1 MSRDR
6 RARGA
11 VLGTG
16 LVAGASLLA
25 LVATAMP
32 GLAAPAEG
40 QILNAGTANAVA
52 GSYIVTMKDAGASA
66 QDVASRFGGKV
77 TATYDKTIKGFAVSM
92 GEQQAKR
99 LAADP
104 RVATVEQDGKVA
116 LTGEQL
122 NPEWG
127 LDRLDQQNLPLDKK
141 FTYANEGA
149 GVTAYILDTGVRL
162 THSEFGGRAKSGYDF
177 IDNDADASDCQGH
190 GTHVAGT
197 VGGTKYGVAKKADLV
212 AVRVLNCQGSGQ
224 WSQIIAGIDWV
235 AKNAKKPAVANMSLG
250 GSGSNAALENAVK
263 KAIDSGVTF
272 ALAAGN
278 SGADACSFTPA
289 RTPEAITVGATQDN
303 DARAVWRGATVA
315 SNWGKCLDIWAP
327 GTNTVSAIHT
337 DDTGTSTK
345 SGTSMATP
353 HVAGA
358 IALYLS
364 ANPQATPA
372 QVREALVTNAVSDKV
387 TDPKTGSPN
396 KLLNIS
402 FIK

>member
-1 MSRDR
+1 MARNRR
-6 RARGA
+6 RAVVGA
-11 VLGTG
+11 GLIAGT
-16 LVAGASLLA
+16 SLLA
-25 LVATAMP
+25 LVASALP

-40 QILNAGTANAVA
+40 QILNAGTANAVS
-52 GSYIVTMKDAGASA
+52 GSYIVTLKDNTVGA
-66 QDVASRFGGKV
+66 QDLASRFGGKV
-77 TATYDKTIKGFAVSM
+77 TATYDKTLNGFAVSLS
-92 GEQQAKR
+92 EQQAKR

-104 RVATVEQDGKVA
+104 RVATVEQDGKVSLA
-116 LTGEQL
+116 GEQL

-127 LDRLDQQNLPLDKK
+127 LDRLDQQALPLDKK
-141 FTYANEGA
+141 YRYANEGA

-162 THSEFGGRAKSGYDF
+162 THQEFGGRAKSGYDF

-197 VGGTKYGVAKKADLV
+197 VGGSKYGVAKKADLV

-250 GSGSNAALENAVK
+250 GTGSNAAMENAVK
-263 KAIDSGVTF
+263 KAITAGVTF
-272 ALAAGN
+272 AIAGGN

-289 RTPEAITVGATQDN
+289 RVPEAITVGATQQN
-303 DARAVWRGATVA
+303 DARAVWNGQSVA
-315 SNWGKCLDIWAP
+315 SNWGRCLDIWAP
-327 GTNTVSAIHT
+327 GTATVSAIHT
-337 DDTGTSTK
+337 NDTGTSTK

-358 IALYLS
+358 VALYLS
-364 ANPQATPA
+364 GNQQATPQ
-372 QVREALVTNAVSDKV
+372 QVRDALVNNAVSDKL
-387 TDPKTGSPN
+387 TDIKTGSPN

>member
-1 MSRDR
+1 MARDR
-6 RARGA
+6 RRAALGA
-11 VLGTG
+11 GLIAGT
-16 LVAGASLLA
+16 SLLA
-25 LVATAMP
+25 LVASALP

-40 QILNAGTANAVA
+40 QILNAGTANAVS
-52 GSYIVTMKDAGASA
+52 GSYIVTLKDGAAGA
-66 QDVASRFGGKV
+66 QELASRFGGKV
-77 TATYDKTIKGFAVSM
+77 TATYDKTLNGFAVSLS
-92 GEQQAKR
+92 ERQAKR
-99 LAADP
+99 LAADS
-104 RVATVEQDGKVA
+104 RVATVEQDGVVSLA
-116 LTGEQL
+116 GEQL

-127 LDRLDQQNLPLDKK
+127 LDRLDQQSLPLDKK

-162 THSEFGGRAKSGYDF
+162 THQEFGTRAKSGYDF

-197 VGGTKYGVAKKADLV
+197 VGGTKYGVAKQADLV

-224 WSQIIAGIDWV
+224 WSQVIAGIDWV

-250 GSGSNAALENAVK
+250 GNGTNAALENAVK
-263 KAIDSGVTF
+263 KAVAAGVTF
-272 ALAAGN
+272 AIAGGN

-289 RTPEAITVGATQDN
+289 KVPEAITVGATQQN
-303 DARAVWRGATVA
+303 DARAVWQGASVA
-315 SNWGKCLDIWAP
+315 SNWGKCLDIFAP
-327 GTNTVSAIHT
+327 GTATVSAIHT
-337 DDTGTSTK
+337 NDTGTSTK

-358 IALYLS
+358 VALYLS
-364 ANPQATPA
+364 VNPQATP
-372 QVREALVTNAVSDKV
+372 QEVRDALVNNAVSDKL
-387 TDPKTGSPN
+387 TDIKTGSPN

>member
-1 MSRDR
+1 MARDR
-6 RARGA
+6 RRAALGA
-11 VLGTG
+11 GLIAGT
-16 LVAGASLLA
+16 SLLA
-25 LVATAMP
+25 LVASALP

-52 GSYIVTMKDAGASA
+52 GSYIVTLKDGAAGA
-66 QDVASRFGGKV
+66 QDLASRFGGKV
-77 TATYDKTIKGFAVSM
+77 TATYDKTLNGFAVSLS
-92 GEQQAKR
+92 EQQAKR
-99 LAADP
+99 LAADS
-104 RVATVEQDGKVA
+104 RVASVEQDGVVSLA
-116 LTGEQL
+116 GEQL

-127 LDRLDQQNLPLDKK
+127 LDRLDQQSLPLDKK
-141 FTYANEGA
+141 FTYGNEGA

-162 THSEFGGRAKSGYDF
+162 THQEFGTRAKSGYDF

-250 GSGSNAALENAVK
+250 GTGSNAAMENAVK
-263 KAIDSGVTF
+263 KAVAAGVTF
-272 ALAAGN
+272 AIAGGN
-278 SGADACSFTPA
+278 SGADACNFTPA
-289 RTPEAITVGATQDN
+289 RVPEAITVGATQQN
-303 DARAVWRGATVA
+303 DARAVWQGASVA
-315 SNWGKCLDIWAP
+315 SNWGKCLDIFAP
-327 GTNTVSAIHT
+327 GTATVSAIHT
-337 DDTGTSTK
+337 NDTGTSTK

-358 IALYLS
+358 VALYLS
-364 ANPQATPA
+364 VNQQATPQ
-372 QVREALVTNAVSDKV
+372 QVRDALVNNAVSDKL
-387 TDPKTGSPN
+387 TDIKTGSPN
-396 KLLNIS
+396 KLLNVS